1 MVPLANCRLRQLE
14 RWPRWIVAL
23 SRPSVVTGRRG
34 MNNGGMVNALVLPG
48 GAGLGTAP
56 MGGQGWQLDW
66 GPSDPAE
73 SAAAVSAAVAAG
85 VGWIDTAPFYG
96 WGRAEEIV
104 GSALDGMASR
114 PVVLTKCGDV
124 TAADGRVHD
133 DHRASVIRA
142 DVEASLR
149 RLRCPAIDVLQLHD
163 PDPGTPIE
171 ESWHTICD
179 LIDRGDVLAA
189 GLSNHSVELMDRA
202 LTVGPVSVVQHQY
215 SLLHRVPETNGVLDW
230 CRQHQVPFLAWSP
243 LASGFLA
250 DGFDAAALTGG
261 DLRRRLRWVDPA
273 VLDLAVLRRDLAALA
288 SGAGLSMSA
297 LAAGWVLAQGAQ
309 PIIGA
314 RTPAEARQIA
324 AIRPI
329 PPDLAA
335 AARAA
340 ADAAL
345 NSPAT

>member
-1 MVPLANCRLRQLE
+1 
-14 RWPRWIVAL
+14 
-23 SRPSVVTGRRG
+23 
-34 MNNGGMVNALVLPG
+34 MNNGAMVNALVLPG

-56 MGGQGWQLDW
+56 MGGPGWQLDW

-73 SAAAVSAAVAAG
+73 SAEAVRAAVAAG

-96 WGRAEEIV
+96 WGRAEEII
-104 GSALDGMASR
+104 GSALEGITAQ

-124 TAADGRVHD
+124 PGADGRVHD

-142 DVEASLR
+142 DVEASMR
-149 RLRCPAIDVLQLHD
+149 RLRRPVIDVLQLHD
-163 PDPGTPIE
+163 PDPRTPIE
-171 ESWHTICD
+171 ESWHTISD
-179 LIDRGDVLAA
+179 LIDRGTVRAA
-189 GLSNHSVELMDRA
+189 GLSNHPVELMDRA
-202 LTVGPVSVVQHQY
+202 AAVGPVSVVQHQY
-215 SLLHRVPETNGVLDW
+215 SLLHRTPETDGVLDW

-250 DGFDAAALTGG
+250 DGFDAAELTAG
-261 DLRRRLRWVDPA
+261 DLRCRLRWADPG
-273 VLDLAVLRRDLAALA
+273 VLDLATLRRDLSVIA

-345 NSPAT
+345 NRPGT